1 MLRDHGF
8 NPIRRRRGSAL
19 AVLAVS
25 LVLIIGVMAVT
36 IDGGLL
42 MAERRHAQS
51 VADATAYAAAGSLYN
66 NYATDKGLDR
76 TGAVKNTAL
85 AIAAGNGYANDGT
98 TSTVTVNIPP
108 LSGPFTGT
116 SGYAEVL
123 VSYSQPKLFSALWG
137 AGTMS
142 VTARTTARGIA
153 IASDIGL
160 LLLDPSMNQ
169 SLSVRGNGAVN
180 FPNGRIVVNSS
191 NSTAV
196 DFRGN
201 NAIVTALETDITGGI
216 SDSKG
221 GLRGPLKTGV
231 VPTPDPFASLP
242 VPDPASMPVRTATGT
257 VLNPGRYVGGINLS
271 NSGAV
276 TLNPGVYYLDGGGLS
291 FNGSGSVTGTGVIF
305 YNAPKTSSDTVN
317 LSPSGALTLTPPTTG
332 TYRGIEIFQDRTS
345 TVGMS
350 MAGNGSMAVNGT
362 IYAAKAEIDLTGN
375 TTNDS
380 YGSQIIV
387 NNIQLTGNGTIT
399 INKPAG
405 TPTPRQLQIVE

>member
-1 MLRDHGF
+1 MLRDHRF
-8 NPIRRRRGSAL
+8 NAVRRRRGSAL
-19 AVLAVS
+19 ALLAVS

-51 VADATAYAAAGSLYN
+51 VADATAYAASGSLYQ
-66 NYATDKGLDR
+66 NYAADKGLDR
-76 TGAVKNTAL
+76 TGAVKKKAL

-153 IASDIGL
+153 IAPDIGL
-160 LLLDPSMNQ
+160 LLLDPSMSA
-169 SLSVRGNGAVN
+169 SLDARGNGAVN
-180 FPNGRIVVNSS
+180 IPNGSVVVNSS
-191 NSTAV
+191 DSAAV
-196 DFRGN
+196 RFRGN
-201 NAIVTALETDITGGI
+201 GTVTALETDITGGI

-221 GLRGPLKTGV
+221 GLQGPLKTGV
-231 VPTPDPFASLP
+231 VTTPDPFASLP
-242 VPDPASMPVRTATGT
+242 VPDPTSMPVQTATGT
-257 VLNPGRYVGGINLS
+257 ILNPGRYVGGINLS
-271 NSGAV
+271 NSAAV

-291 FNGSGSVTGTGVIF
+291 FNGSGSVTGTGVVF
-305 YNAPKTSSDTVN
+305 YNAPKTASDTVN

-332 TYRGIEIFQDRTS
+332 TYRGIEIFQDRNS

-350 MAGNGSMAVNGT
+350 MAGNGSMLVNGT
-362 IYAAKAEIDLTGN
+362 IYAAKAEIDLAGN
-375 TTNDS
+375 AAIDS

-387 NNIQLTGNGTIT
+387 NNVRLVGNGTIT